1 MSFLAAA
8 LSFSIIPIAEP
19 PRSLAD
25 PCAAFD
31 SSPGLRGERGMTA
44 EDLVQLADIGRA
56 DPNETQSAFGL
67 SPDMTQIAFAVRR
80 GNAETNT
87 YCQRLMVMPL
97 DGSRAPR
104 ELDRGG
110 EYLRDDF
117 RLREFSS
124 VTAGWVKVNT
134 PRFSPDGRAIAYLK
148 RTGGSTQVWLADSS
162 GGTDARQITTLPDDV
177 DAFAWLGGGDS
188 IIVATRPG
196 IRDAALEIARQARR
210 GFLYDESISPQF
222 TSRPIPRGAV
232 ATQYTTVDL
241 ATGETRGA
249 TEEEIAVLV
258 PAAREDLPERA
269 RGYIDGPDGWAAWLE
284 PKYPDRYISPTR
296 LVLTDPSGNRITCSQ
311 ASCEGIM
318 RMWWSSSERAL
329 FAVQKTGW
337 GQSRMGILRWDIG
350 ASVPRRLMVSDDML
364 IGCALATEEI
374 ICAREGA
381 TTPRQLVGIGLD
393 SGEARLIHDP
403 NPLVSS
409 LDLGS
414 VQRFRFR
421 NDYGVESY
429 ADLVLPPDHEPGQ
442 RHPLVV
448 VQYISHG
455 FLRGGSGDEVPIQP
469 LAARGFAVLSFAKPD
484 LVPAVAQA
492 QTATE
497 LLSANRVDWLDRRNV
512 QSSLDI
518 ALDRAIGTGAVDADR
533 MGLTGWSDGVSSAQF
548 ALINS
553 PRYKVASLGSCCED
567 MYSYVLSAGPAY
579 SAFTRSIGY
588 RFFEEGAEE
597 FWRPMSL
604 ILNVDRVDVP
614 ILIQNADS
622 EYEGG
627 LDVVEVYRAE
637 GKPIELH
644 VFEDE
649 THYKWQP
656 AHRNAVYERTTEWL
670 EFWLMKRRNCDPA
683 RDQQYDRWLT
693 MEGAPSRAQL
703 ACSPQS

>member
-1 MSFLAAA
+1 MGFLAAA
-8 LSFSIIPIAEP
+8 LSFSIIPVAEP

-25 PCAAFD
+25 PCEAFE
-31 SSPGLRGERGMTA
+31 SSPGLRGKRGMTA

-56 DPNETQSAFGL
+56 DPNETPSAFGL
-67 SPDMTQIAFAVRR
+67 SPDMKQIAFAVRR
-80 GNAETNT
+80 GNAETNG
-87 YCQRLMVMPL
+87 YCQRLVVMPL
-97 DGSRAPR
+97 DRSQAPR

-117 RLREFSS
+117 RLREFPS
-124 VTAGWVKVNT
+124 VTAGWAKVNT
-134 PRFSPDGRAIAYLK
+134 PRWSPDGQSIAYLK
-148 RTGGSTQVWLADSS
+148 RIEGSNQVWLADSA
-162 GGTDARQITTLPDDV
+162 GGTDARQVTTLPDDV
-177 DAFAWLGGGDS
+177 DAFAWLGGGEALV
-188 IIVATRPG
+188 VATRPG
-196 IRDAALEIARQARR
+196 IRRAALGIAQQARR

-222 TSRPIPRGAV
+222 TSRPIPREAI
-232 ATQYTTVDL
+232 ATEYTTIDL
-241 ATGETRGA
+241 ATGESRSSTP
-249 TEEEIAVLV
+249 EEIAVLS
-258 PAAREDLPERA
+258 PEGPQGLPERA
-269 RGYIDGPDGWAAWLE
+269 RGYVAGPEGWAAWLE
-284 PKYPDRYISPTR
+284 PKFPDRYISPTR
-296 LVLTDPSGNRITCSQ
+296 LVLSDPTDTRISCP
-311 ASCEGIM
+311 AKLCEGIM
-318 RMWWSSSERAL
+318 RMWWSPSERAL

-337 GQSRMGILRWDIG
+337 GQSSMGILRWDIG

-364 IGCALATEEI
+364 IGCALAADEI

-381 TTPRQLVGIGLD
+381 TMPRRLVGIGLD
-393 SGEARLIHDP
+393 NGEARLIHDP

-414 VQRFRFR
+414 VQRFRFS
-421 NDYGVESY
+421 NAYGVESY
-429 ADLVLPPDHEPGQ
+429 ADLVLPPDHQPGQ

-455 FLRGGSGDEVPIQP
+455 FLRGGSGDEVPVQP

-518 ALDRAIGTGAVDADR
+518 ALDHAIGTGTVDASR
-533 MGLTGWSDGVSSAQF
+533 IGLTGWSDGVSSAQF

-588 RFFEEGAEE
+588 RFLEDGAEE

-627 LDVVEVYRAE
+627 LDVVEVYRHK

-670 EFWLMKRRNCDPA
+670 EFWLMKRRNCVSE
-683 RDQQYDRWLT
+683 RDRQYDRWLT
-693 MEGAPSRAQL
+693 MEGAPTRAEL
-703 ACSPQS
+703 TCSPGS